1 MFSLKTKTKHPIFL
15 KTNSY
20 SVIVSDPN
28 VIKNCVFE
36 IHKFHV
42 NCSQSKTTSDSW
54 SLFSLLFWNLHE
66 KLHTSQLRK
75 LVVLQGRL
83 DRSRFGATPWGL
95 CFSFFFSSNIKILWK
110 KKKIYIYIYIYAYI
124 AQWTYYNPVL
134 SASSR
139 EDEKALVQDVASLQS
154 TSLSFPLPH
163 YPQRISFRH
172 LPRRLC
178 RT

>member
-1 MFSLKTKTKHPIFL
+1 MDKNGLNSNWAIIKCYSIKLNWKNQNQNPDPVNYINRFKKSRRKVVFSHKLNKNKNKTFPIFL

-20 SVIVSDPN
+20 SGIVSDPN

-42 NCSQSKTTSDSW
+42 NCSQSKTTSESW

-110 KKKIYIYIYIYAYI
+110 TNKQTNKQTNIYI
-124 AQWTYYNPVL
+124 
-134 SASSR
+134 
-139 EDEKALVQDVASLQS
+139 
-154 TSLSFPLPH
+154 
-163 YPQRISFRH
+163 
-172 LPRRLC
+172 
-178 RT
+178 

>member
-1 MFSLKTKTKHPIFL
+1 MLLYQTKLKKSKSKFWPFQLYSSLQKKKKSRRKVIFSHKKKNKNKNKTFPIFL

-20 SVIVSDPN
+20 CVIVSYPN

-66 KLHTSQLRK
+66 KLHTSQLSK
-75 LVVLQGRL
+75 LVVPQGRL

-110 KKKIYIYIYIYAYI
+110 KKK
-124 AQWTYYNPVL
+124 
-134 SASSR
+134 
-139 EDEKALVQDVASLQS
+139 K
-154 TSLSFPLPH
+154 
-163 YPQRISFRH
+163 
-172 LPRRLC
+172 
-178 RT
+178 